1 MDSLLSSKGYVDTGN
16 SLEDALIEYIKT
28 QLGGV
33 IGSEYESPRG
43 DITIITDK

>member
-16 SLEDALIEYIKT
+16 RLEDALTKYIKM